1 MQSLSYRHRIGSAAH
16 RSTVPPAPAQQH
28 NLVVVLGCPHHGC
41 GGHLK
46 TNAGLAHAARRES
59 ISASAEPEAGQESMD
74 VSMKLTKRGLLVSSL
89 ISFLTS
95 RGSECRA
102 AENPAVTR
110 GLSKYVKKKKLDKI
124 DSYLPPLF
132 LARDQLI
139 RVGRVML
146 QSPSDARQQLRSGAF
161 SGLRENVRSVGDYVS
176 REKNDEAVGNALV
189 SNVFKELEAV
199 DFGLLSASRMS
210 EPVVDDETKKHV
222 DGTMKAIDA
231 LVDQLPGDVVSKAK
245 EIASAV
251 NAFDT
256 EAGQE
261 ELDNDVKTLQR
272 LL

>member
-28 NLVVVLGCPHHGC
+28 NLVVVPGCAHHGC

-46 TNAGLAHAARRES
+46 TNAGLAHAGRRES
-59 ISASAEPEAGQESMD
+59 ISASVEPEAGQESMD

-222 DGTMKAIDA
+222 DGTIKAIDA

>member
-1 MQSLSYRHRIGSAAH
+1 MHSILCRLRVGSAAQG
-16 RSTVPPAPAQQH
+16 STVPPAPAQQH
-28 NLVVVLGCPHHGC
+28 NVVVVPGCAHHRCVGY
-41 GGHLK
+41 LRS
-46 TNAGLAHAARRES
+46 NAGLAHAGRRE
-59 ISASAEPEAGQESMD
+59 IMLLEEPEGGQDSMG

-89 ISFLTS
+89 IGFLIS
-95 RGSECRA
+95 RGSECHA

-199 DFGLLSASRMS
+199 DFGLLSASRMAK
-210 EPVVDDETKKHV
+210 PVVDDETRKHV
-222 DGTMKAIDA
+222 DGTIRAIDA

-251 NAFDT
+251 NAFDA

-261 ELDNDVKTLQR
+261 ELDEDAKTLQR

>member
-1 MQSLSYRHRIGSAAH
+1 MQSISCRFRAGTWAHKSTLS
-16 RSTVPPAPAQQH
+16 PAPAKQH
-28 NLVVVLGCPHHGC
+28 NAVVVPDGARHPCRA
-41 GGHLK
+41 HLK
-46 TNAGLAHAARRES
+46 TTKGLEYARREAILS
-59 ISASAEPEAGQESMD
+59 EEAEGRQDTMSAPMQ
-74 VSMKLTKRGLLVSSL
+74 LTKRGLLMSSL
-89 ISFLTS
+89 ASILLSG
-95 RGSECRA
+95 GSECRA

-146 QSPSDARQQLRSGAF
+146 QSPADARQQLRSGAF
-161 SGLRENVRSVGDYVS
+161 SGLRENARSVGDYVS
-176 REKNDEAVGNALV
+176 REKNDDAVGNALV

-199 DFGLLSASRMS
+199 DFGLLSASRMA
-210 EPVVDDETKKHV
+210 EPVVDDETKKHI
-222 DGTMKAIDA
+222 DGTIKAIDA
-231 LVDQLPGDVVSKAK
+231 LVEQLPAEVVTKAK

-251 NAFDT
+251 DAIDA

-261 ELDNDVKTLQR
+261 ALDDDVKTLQR